1 MTISLRITLLLVV
14 CTQVLSSQVTTVEMK
29 VRKNSV
35 IMSLIQLQK
44 VLGQLFSLISPE
56 MNTISVMKAAVLQST
71 KFNKMVLQPNLFL
84 KKSE

>member
-44 VLGQLFSLISPE
+44 VLGRLFSLISPE